1 MKLFGKL
8 TCLILRKHKRG
19 KFIRLEPG
27 YNIFACPRCGH
38 EKKYKH
44 RPSVVPIQKAEQ
56 AT

>member
-8 TCLILRKHKRG
+8 TCLILSKHKRG

-44 RPSVVPIQKAEQ
+44 RPSVVPIQKAG
-56 AT
+56 